1 MRSLRMVKQS
11 SNTCQITRLKHQ
23 LRPSRSCKIIARIRI
38 RIPEFK
44 QETRSKLW
52 FRSNNRRRKCRNLR
66 LSKRILRWQITSR
79 QLKSLI
85 LKPRS
90 KRRNQV
96 NQMPSNSR
104 ILPTALA
111 FTSRHLSR
119 LFRSKRRRFKSRL
132 KRRRIPNN
140 LNLRA
145 SKTFKT
151 CSLFLKLKVPLN
163 YHNLLLNLHSSLT
176 TRILLIST
184 SARYYKSSITWSQ
197 WERQLQIFNRGKWN
211 HQLSSFLSWKKSWKR
226 LKTWHSLL
234 KSIDSYKRNGKRSQ

>member
-1 MRSLRMVKQS
+1 
-11 SNTCQITRLKHQ
+11 
-23 LRPSRSCKIIARIRI
+23 
-38 RIPEFK
+38 
-44 QETRSKLW
+44 
-52 FRSNNRRRKCRNLR
+52 
-66 LSKRILRWQITSR
+66 
-79 QLKSLI
+79 
-85 LKPRS
+85 
-90 KRRNQV
+90 
-96 NQMPSNSR
+96 MPSNSR

-119 LFRSKRRRFKSRL
+119 LFIVRQARPRIRSKRRRSKRRKLKRRRLKSRL

-176 TRILLIST
+176 TRILMIST

-226 LKTWHSLL
+226 LKTWHSIL